1 MPSPRSAA
9 HRSDPD
15 EATVGR
21 PGPGRTRPEG
31 GGRPVT
37 RSERRRAVQVRRSR
51 IMVAGAA
58 GVSVVVLVAWFP
70 ATALYHQHRQLAST
84 SARLQQLDRQNT
96 ALSQEKQR
104 LSSGTEVARI
114 ARQQYQFVGP
124 GQQAYEVLPPNGSK
138 STGNSAYPGDPALQ
152 GPVSPSVAAVLPP
165 GVLPHT
171 TTSPAR
177 HVASSTAAHRP
188 GLLERILNTLEFWR

>member
-1 MPSPRSAA
+1 MGSSGPVRS
-9 HRSDPD
+9 
-15 EATVGR
+15 
-21 PGPGRTRPEG
+21 RPEKG
-31 GGRPVT
+31 ARPAT
-37 RSERRRAVQVRRSR
+37 RAERRRATQLRRSR
-51 IMVAGAA
+51 FMVAGAA

-104 LSSGTEVARI
+104 LSSDSEVARI
-114 ARQQYQFVGP
+114 ARQQYQLVGP

-138 STGNSAYPGDPALQ
+138 STARSTYPGDPALQ

-171 TTSPAR
+171 TTSPVHR
-177 HVASSTAAHRP
+177 ASATAAHPP
-188 GLLERILNTLEFWR
+188 GLLRRIFDTLEFWR